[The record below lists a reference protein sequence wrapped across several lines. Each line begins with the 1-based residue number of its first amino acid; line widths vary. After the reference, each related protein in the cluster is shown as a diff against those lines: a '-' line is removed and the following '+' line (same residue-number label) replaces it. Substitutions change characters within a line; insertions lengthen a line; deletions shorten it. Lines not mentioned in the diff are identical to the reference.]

1 MQTINTML
9 ATLEVST
16 LVTILVGL
24 FITLRGCYTVQQ
36 GKIAVITSFGK
47 YRRIAGAGIHFKNP
61 LTETIFKQVSTQ
73 HQSIEI
79 EFTATTA
86 DQANVDF
93 KAMLLYATLDERA
106 ETIQKVAFKFVDEA
120 SFMQALIRSVEGN
133 IRSFVAGKRQNE
145 ILGVREEIVKAV
157 KLNMDTSLASWGYQ
171 LIDLQI
177 NDILFDEAVMR
188 SMAQVVASE
197 NLKAAALNEGE
208 ATLIKELKKAEA
220 QKMASVLKGE
230 GLAQQEVLVAQAR
243 VQSTQALM
251 QSGLTFSSILLLQW
265 IDGMKYIAE
274 HGQGNSIFLNGSSE
288 NFEKHLKQ
296 LQMLSSSEHITR

>member
-1 MQTINTML
+1 MQNLNTLL
-9 ATLEVST
+9 ATIELST
-16 LVTILVGL
+16 LVTVLASL
-24 FITLRGCYTVQQ
+24 FVFFRGCYTVQQ
-36 GKIAVITSFGK
+36 GKVAVITSFGK
-47 YRRIAGAGIHFKNP
+47 YVRSAGAGIHFKNP
-61 LTETIFKQVSTQ
+61 LTETLFKQISTQ

-93 KAMLLYATLDERA
+93 KAMLLYATLDAKE
-106 ETIQKVAFKFVDEA
+106 ETIQKVAFKFIDE
-120 SFMQALIRSVEGN
+120 SNFMQALIRSVEGC
-133 IRSFVAGKRQNE
+133 IRAFVASKKQNE
-145 ILGVREEIVKAV
+145 ILGIREEIVKSV
-157 KLNMDTSLASWGYQ
+157 KQNLDVSLASWGYQ

-208 ATLIKELKKAEA
+208 ATLIKETKKAEA
-220 QKMASVLKGE
+220 QKVASILKGE
-230 GLAQQEVLVAQAR
+230 GIAQMEILIAEAR
-243 VQSTQALM
+243 VCSTQRLKEA
-251 QSGLTFSSILLLQW
+251 GLGLSSVLLLQW
-265 IDGMKYIAE
+265 IEGIKYIAE

-296 LQMLSSSEHITR
+296 LQMLSSASNAE